1 MASFELEHTGA
12 VFYKDGDEVSSRVV
26 GVESKVNRV
35 ARYTLTAPA
44 EGANHID
51 ITFYSNGLSAGNKI
65 PVRFFIGTDAASHAN
80 AGADAEYAGELTMA
94 SDGETFTGAADI
106 LLLPGVTYYVWFFPG
121 STAYGYYSWYGSGVS
136 TLVTSGGAGLVQIDT
151 SGAGFVPYQV
161 YIDTDGT
168 GYETYMPYIDNGSS
182 WEPYTG

>member
-1 MASFELEHTGA
+1 MASFELESTVA
-12 VFYKDGDEVSSRVV
+12 VFYKDGKKVSSRVV

-35 ARYTLTAPA
+35 ARYSLTAPA

-51 ITFYSNGLSAGNKI
+51 ITFYSNGLSAGSKI
-65 PVRFFIGTDAASHAN
+65 PVRFFIGTDETSHAN
-80 AGADAEYAGELTMA
+80 AGADAEYTGELTLA

-136 TLVTSGGAGLVQIDT
+136 TLVTSGGAGLAKVKQNGELV
-151 SGAGFVPYQV
+151 SYQF
-161 YIDTDGT
+161 YAKKDGT
-168 GYETYMPYIDNGSS
+168 VNLYLPYVRVGDQLVLL
-182 WEPYTG
+182 TG

>member
-1 MASFELEHTGA
+1 MASFELESTGA
-12 VFYKDGDEVSSRVV
+12 VFYKDGEEVSSRVV

-35 ARYTLTAPA
+35 ARYSLTAPA

-51 ITFYSNGLSAGNKI
+51 ITFYSNGLSAGSKI
-65 PVRFFIGTDAASHAN
+65 PVRFFIGTDETSHAN
-80 AGADAEYAGELTMA
+80 AGADAEYTGELTLA

-136 TLVTSGGAGLVQIDT
+136 TLVTSGGAGIVKVVQ
-151 SGAGFVPYQV
+151 SSALVPYQV
-161 YIDTDGT
+161 HARKNGAINMYLLYVRVGDQLVLLT
-168 GYETYMPYIDNGSS
+168 G
-182 WEPYTG
+182 